1 MNGLMEK
8 DMKDNIWMIKN
19 MDMEYLS
26 GRIIENM
33 KDIGNMVN
41 NMVEELLLFQ
51 EERKKKEFGI
61 KERESNG
68 SQLIVNNKLKHDI
81 IYFFTNLNYII
92 NK

>member
-8 DMKDNIWMIKN
+8 GTKDNISMIKN
-19 MDMEYLS
+19 MDMVYLN

-33 KDIGNMVN
+33 KDTGNMVN

-51 EERKKKEFGI
+51 VERKRKGFGI
-61 KERESNG
+61 KGRESNG

-81 IYFFTNLNYII
+81 FIFLPI
-92 NK
+92 